1 MQRDN
6 LVKIYQ
12 AFGQAAERDYQNAVG
27 MPGAFYTDARLC
39 ALEQDYLFAKDWVCV
54 GREEDVPQS
63 GSYLTVTVA
72 DEPILIVRGNDGVL
86 RGLSNVCRHRG
97 TQVMSGRGRTETLR
111 CPYHSWTY
119 DLQGRLIRAPHME
132 QQAGFASDECTLPPI
147 AIETWLGFVFVSLVS
162 SPKPL
167 APELEPL
174 QQKLR
179 NYHLESMQ
187 TFYSVEWM
195 WQTNWKSLMENFM
208 EGYHLSPLHHNTL
221 HPVNPTRL
229 CKHYPPGKQY
239 FGYEVGFAE
248 RVSGTHRGHP
258 DLTDEERNT
267 CIMAA
272 IPPGFAIGVGSD
284 YSSYL
289 CLTPAGADAVH
300 IRSGLFRFSDDWPSS
315 ATDDAIRLFEETMQE
330 DKAVLEPMHRA
341 LTSRFYQPGPL
352 AGADLE
358 GPLVDFHRY
367 LVSRLSAP
375 LKSEVEL

>member
-39 ALEQDYLFAKDWVCV
+39 ALEQDYLFARDWVCV

-72 DEPILIVRGNDGVL
+72 DEPILIVRGSDGVL
-86 RGLSNVCRHRG
+86 RALSNVCRHRG
-97 TQVMSGRGRTETLR
+97 TQVMSGQGRTETLR

-132 QQAGFASDECTLPPI
+132 QQAGFALDECTLPRI

-187 TFYSVEWM
+187 TFYSVEWV

-229 CKHYPPGKQY
+229 CKHYPP
-239 FGYEVGFAE
+239 A
-248 RVSGTHRGHP
+248 
-258 DLTDEERNT
+258 
-267 CIMAA
+267 
-272 IPPGFAIGVGSD
+272 
-284 YSSYL
+284 SSTL
-289 CLTPAGADAVH
+289 DM
-300 IRSGLFRFSDDWPSS
+300 R
-315 ATDDAIRLFEETMQE
+315 
-330 DKAVLEPMHRA
+330 
-341 LTSRFYQPGPL
+341 
-352 AGADLE
+352 
-358 GPLVDFHRY
+358 
-367 LVSRLSAP
+367 
-375 LKSEVEL
+375 